1 MLRAGCAPAG
11 GGRRVCPGA
20 LRRLDAWLDG
30 RGLQDATLAAY
41 LAELTSLRRIPDE
54 EEPRDHGVEAVA
66 LEGDRAAP
74 ARLVA
79 GGEDGRRGPPPGTAA
94 LGPGRARRW
103 QALVVEARC
112 AGADVADAADGDGI
126 LRHRPAWQDEPG
138 GRGRGTCGS

>member
-1 MLRAGCAPAG
+1 MPGTDAVLRIWLSR

-20 LRRLDAWLDG
+20 LRRLDSWLDG

-54 EEPRDHGVEAVA
+54 ERRSRSRATT
-66 LEGDRAAP
+66 AAP

-79 GGEDGRRGPPPGTAA
+79 GREDGRRGPPPGTAA
-94 LGPGRARRW
+94 LGPGRARRR

-112 AGADVADAADGDGI
+112 TGADVADAADGDGI
-126 LRHRPAWQDEPG
+126 LRHRPARQDEPG